1 MISQFTIERFKCFA
15 KQSIEFANLTLLAGG
30 NATGKSTVIQ
40 ALLLLRQA
48 YLRGDLAKGELP
60 LNGDL
65 VSIGTVKDALYR
77 GSRGST
83 ELDSITFSLTNS
95 DQSFERDFAFPIKSG
110 GRDRYIL
117 SGGDPIVD
125 DLGDPTDLPP
135 INLFTSQIAYLQA
148 ERLGPRLHY
157 PMTELPREEMY
168 VGLQGEYTAHCLAE
182 FGEEEIGNADLAY
195 PGTTYFS
202 LRHQTEPSKGG
213 IVPGLNI
220 KSSPINEADRVLLGL
235 QNHRPTNTGFGVS
248 YTLPIV
254 VATLMAKPGSMLI
267 VENPEAHLH
276 PAAQS
281 EMGQFLA
288 QAAAANIQIIIETHS
303 EHILNGIRLA
313 VKQKVLQA
321 NNVSVQFF
329 MRDDGDNKH
338 RVLIPKIDSDGR
350 IDLWPEGFFDQA
362 EKDLMEL

>member
-15 KQSIEFANLTLLAGG
+15 NQSIEFANLTLLAGE

-65 VSIGTVKDALYR
+65 VSIGTIKDALY
-77 GSRGST
+77 SGST
-83 ELDSITFSLTNS
+83 EPNSIAFSLTS
-95 DQSFERDFAFPIKSG
+95 LEQPHGRVFAFPIKSG
-110 GRDRYIL
+110 ELNRYIL
-117 SGGDPIVD
+117 SGGDPLVD
-125 DLGDPTDLPP
+125 DLGELIDLSP
-135 INLFTSQIAYLQA
+135 INLFARQFSCLQA

-157 PMTELPREEMY
+157 PMTELSPEEMD
-168 VGLQGEYTAHCLAE
+168 VGLQGEYTAHCLDE
-182 FGEEEIGNADLAY
+182 FGEEEIGNAGLAY

-202 LRHQTEPSKGG
+202 LRHQTEQWMGG
-213 IVPGLNI
+213 IVPSLNI
-220 KSSPINEADRVLLGL
+220 QSFRISEADMVRLDL

-254 VATLMAKPGSMLI
+254 VAILMAKSGSMLI

-281 EMGQFLA
+281 ELGQFLA

-329 MRDDGDNKH
+329 MRDVGDNQH
-338 RVLIPKIDSDGR
+338 QVLVPKIDSDGR
-350 IDLWPEGFFDQA
+350 IDLWPDGFFDQA